1 MKNIRVGRWFAAGV
15 AGALFSALMLVTAG
29 SVAADGL
36 TQPVPGQDAQSPVQV
51 VTTPGYTNVGAVSQ
65 PINAPSGGV
74 PVYNYNGVVYTPSL
88 GYTPGVV
95 YPGQV
100 YNPATCG
107 TVACTAYGYYGGTY
121 GYTAAGPVVGV
132 NSNGVIVVQNGGND
146 DTYIFDPKTGKYVAS
161 DVYGN
166 PEK

>member
-1 MKNIRVGRWFAAGV
+1 MKNTRVRRWFAAGI
-15 AGALFSALMLVTAG
+15 AGALLSGLTLVTAG

-65 PINAPSGGV
+65 PINVSAGV
-74 PVYNYNGVVYTPSL
+74 APVYNYNGVVYN
-88 GYTPGVV
+88 PG
-95 YPGQV
+95 V
-100 YNPATCG
+100 YNPG
-107 TVACTAYGYYGGTY
+107 YYSGIAYNPNVVYGNGYYGNYGGVY

-132 NSNGVIVVQNGGND
+132 NSNGVIVVRNNGND
-146 DTYIFDPKTGKYVAS
+146 DTYTIDPKTGKYVAS
-161 DVYGN
+161 DAYGN